1 MHLTGVKT
9 DFQNS
14 DSALEKPIGYLHAV
28 DFYNR
33 CLSHKLSPK
42 DFEFSD
48 DETTHMKLSVLP
60 YVINKNLNANM
71 IGTYNLNKPNL
82 YTDKIAGGIKACM
95 GFVIDENHN
104 SYVPN
109 TLLKEDI
116 RHIVNNYARVIL
128 VFRKDIHEDNYKELT
143 YRVKNVTWDKVKIPE
158 DIASLL
164 LAGIISDTLM
174 LKSPTATKIDERVVN
189 DLVKITNLN
198 PEKLAIEMFK
208 ANDVTKS
215 KNLKEIIYMDFKTFV
230 IDKTL
235 IGVSQVTT
243 LNAKA
248 ILKQKNSYI
257 RFLNKEA
264 NHKNF
269 DIMVLAITDIFKNG
283 SYILF
288 NDKAKDILKE
298 AYNEKIGEGDFIE
311 GMVSRKKQILPP
323 IISVLK

>member
-1 MHLTGVKT
+1 
-9 DFQNS
+9 
-14 DSALEKPIGYLHAV
+14 
-28 DFYNR
+28 
-33 CLSHKLSPK
+33 
-42 DFEFSD
+42 
-48 DETTHMKLSVLP
+48 
-60 YVINKNLNANM
+60 
-71 IGTYNLNKPNL
+71 
-82 YTDKIAGGIKACM
+82 
-95 GFVIDENHN
+95 
-104 SYVPN
+104 
-109 TLLKEDI
+109 
-116 RHIVNNYARVIL
+116 
-128 VFRKDIHEDNYKELT
+128 
-143 YRVKNVTWDKVKIPE
+143 
-158 DIASLL
+158 
-164 LAGIISDTLM
+164 
-174 LKSPTATKIDERVVN
+174 
-189 DLVKITNLN
+189 
-198 PEKLAIEMFK
+198 MFK

-264 NHKNF
+264 NNKNF
-269 DIMVLAITDIFKNG
+269 DVMILAITDIFKNG

-288 NDKAKDILKE
+288 NDKAKDTLKE

>member
-1 MHLTGVKT
+1 MVKYTKKQAIKIITSCAEKYKNELENKTLLFICADKHKSIICYEFSFYNWNFMHLTGVKT

-14 DSALEKPIGYLHAV
+14 DSAPEKPIGYLHAI

-116 RHIVNNYARVIL
+116 RHIVNNYARIIL

-143 YRVKNVTWDKVKIPE
+143 YRAKNVTWDKVKIPE
-158 DIASLL
+158 EYNYLFEL
-164 LAGIISDTLM
+164 IS
-174 LKSPTATKIDERVVN
+174 S
-189 DLVKITNLN
+189 
-198 PEKLAIEMFK
+198 
-208 ANDVTKS
+208 
-215 KNLKEIIYMDFKTFV
+215 
-230 IDKTL
+230 
-235 IGVSQVTT
+235 
-243 LNAKA
+243 
-248 ILKQKNSYI
+248 
-257 RFLNKEA
+257 
-264 NHKNF
+264 
-269 DIMVLAITDIFKNG
+269 
-283 SYILF
+283 
-288 NDKAKDILKE
+288 
-298 AYNEKIGEGDFIE
+298 
-311 GMVSRKKQILPP
+311 
-323 IISVLK
+323 